1 MDLSV
6 VIPTYNEAENIQIL
20 IERVF
25 RVFHEHSLDGEII
38 IVDDNSPDGTQQ
50 VASQLRSTF
59 INLEVLRRLNKR
71 RPSSAAVLDGI
82 QLARGNMIGVMD
94 AELSLRIIFCKLNC
108 VYFGKLR
115 EWLRFFTL
123 LLINLSCFSEKV
135 YATGH

>member
-123 LLINLSCFSEKV
+123 LLINLNCFREKV
-135 YATGH
+135 YAAGH

>member
-50 VASQLRSTF
+50 VASQLKSTF
-59 INLEVLRRLNKR
+59 IDLEVLRRLNKR

-94 AELSLRIIFCKLNC
+94 ADLSHPPEKIPELIKTILSGESDFVIASRYVNGGQYRKLA
-108 VYFGKLR
+108 V
-115 EWLRFFTL
+115 
-123 LLINLSCFSEKV
+123 
-135 YATGH
+135 